1 MPPVVFFLAFIGLAG
16 IVGGIFSIRATKKFA
31 LLGLA
36 PKRWHIYRKIAI
48 VLGVICGIVSWLL
61 TGAMGY
67 RIETPEGM
75 GRIVGIPFMVAF
87 FDSRGHDYVSSFMMI
102 SLIANAVFWSLFP
115 QLLLLLC
122 GHGWRAKKK
131 VNN

>member
-1 MPPVVFFLAFIGLAG
+1 MTPLVFVLALIGLLG
-16 IVGGIFSIRATKKFA
+16 IAGGIHAFRATKRFA

-36 PKRWHIYRKIAI
+36 PERWHMYRKIAI
-48 VLGVICGIVSWLL
+48 VLGVICGIASWLL

-67 RIETPEGM
+67 RTETPEGI

-87 FDSRGHDYVSSFMMI
+87 FDSRGRDYVSSFMMI
-102 SLIANAVFWSLFP
+102 SIIANAVFWSLLP
-115 QLLLLLC
+115 QLPLLFW
-122 GHGWRAKKK
+122 GYRQRSRKN